1 VVFDRI
7 METCNN
13 AEIERLRFT
22 AYVQG
27 QIDQLNDKQDTV
39 EIKIENHKLQLD
51 TNKQQM
57 DIVMR

>member
-1 VVFDRI
+1 

-27 QIDQLNDKQDTV
+27 QIDQLNDKQDAID
-39 EIKIENHKLQLD
+39 IKIGNHKLQLD
-51 TNKQQM
+51 THKE
-57 DIVMR
+57 